1 MSRRDGAS
9 SSFQLQKF
17 LVFSLPTHHPKE
29 RKKRRK
35 KRRDGGGGGKEGDG
49 RGKEMERG
57 DGMWFTIP
65 SKLAGLFSYLSRM
78 LTRKE
83 IDQTPQTSR
92 NESRRC
98 VSINPGLAIA
108 GQDHPHDL
116 PHGCLSIH
124 PGIARITTK
133 TSCLVHIMI
142 FIPSPAVAT
151 ENGRGECEMSP
162 SLHFTIHIAHE
173 DRMQATTSS
182 TLP

>member
-1 MSRRDGAS
+1 
-9 SSFQLQKF
+9 
-17 LVFSLPTHHPKE
+17 
-29 RKKRRK
+29 
-35 KRRDGGGGGKEGDG
+35 
-49 RGKEMERG
+49 MERG